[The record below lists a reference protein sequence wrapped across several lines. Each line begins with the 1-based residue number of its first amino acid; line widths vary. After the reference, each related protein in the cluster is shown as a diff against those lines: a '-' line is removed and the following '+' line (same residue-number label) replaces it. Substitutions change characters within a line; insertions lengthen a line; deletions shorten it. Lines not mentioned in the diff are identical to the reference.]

1 MRIWPGTQAPLGATF
16 DGVGTNIAVFSDVA
30 EGVAVC
36 VFDDEGNETCV
47 ELPERSGSVFHG
59 YLPDL
64 DAGSRYGF
72 RVRGAYEPAHGL
84 RCNDSKLLL
93 DPYSRAIEGTI
104 EWGQALFSY
113 PFGDPDGVDRSD
125 NAP

>member
-16 DGVGTNIAVFSDVA
+16 DGVGTNVAVFSEVA
-30 EGVAVC
+30 ESISVC

-64 DAGSRYGF
+64 DAGSRYGL
-72 RVRGAYEPAHGL
+72 RVHGPHDVAQGH
-84 RCNDSKLLL
+84 RCNPAKLLL
-93 DPYSRAIEGTI
+93 DPCARAI
-104 EWGQALFSY
+104 
-113 PFGDPDGVDRSD
+113 DG
-125 NAP
+125 